1 MTTSLANLDFGEQ
14 SITIYGTQNDPLIKC
29 SDLLIHVLGYKDCSK
44 ANWYPQLCQ
53 DIDLVT
59 PVIHGDGEN
68 VTMVNHQGVAATQQV
83 GESSRSRMF
92 TEMGIYTAL
101 MKSNKPIAKQF

>member
-44 ANWYPQLCQ
+44 ANWYP
-53 DIDLVT
+53 
-59 PVIHGDGEN
+59 
-68 VTMVNHQGVAATQQV
+68 
-83 GESSRSRMF
+83 
-92 TEMGIYTAL
+92 
-101 MKSNKPIAKQF
+101 